1 MFTTLRC
8 LRSLKRRGHTYLMA
22 CASLIVLLCVAS
34 QARAEL
40 WAFTI
45 HFTDGPLTGNEYVGV
60 FATDTGA
67 PGLWLPEGSLSY
79 GGAHD
84 TLTYMH
90 IQVDGW
96 DFKMQDDADYPE
108 LPRISAASDNG
119 GGIFDYI
126 GHTFNKRLE
135 IFTLNEYHTVYFGDV
150 GQPAESY
157 GDLIDVHSFD
167 IPPGPDEEG
176 VPPEDSE
183 ELDRLA
189 PGQGR
194 HEAAATFRY
203 FGFRRP
209 SGRTS
214 PLTSCSDWEWS
225 EITYSGVRLCT
236 SNCFCGSAVSNDLRS
251 QPSVVYD
258 FDARRLRKIEEVQFD
273 ERRR

>member
-1 MFTTLRC
+1 MSTTLRC
-8 LRSLKRRGHTYLMA
+8 LRSMKRRGQSYLVA
-22 CASLIVLLCVAS
+22 CASLIVLLCAAS

-45 HFTDGPLTGNEYVGV
+45 QFTDGPLTGNQYVGV
-60 FATDTGA
+60 FATDTGP
-67 PGLWLPEGSLSY
+67 PGLWLPEGSPLY

-84 TLTYMH
+84 TLTYLH

-96 DFKMQDDADYPE
+96 DFMLANDADYPD
-108 LPRISAASDNG
+108 LPRIGAASDNG

-126 GHTFNKRLE
+126 GHAFNKRLE
-135 IFTLNEYHTVYFGDV
+135 IFTLNDYHTVHFGDLY
-150 GQPAESY
+150 QPPESY
-157 GDLIDVHSFD
+157 GDLIDVHSLD

-189 PGQGR
+189 PAQGR
-194 HEAAATFRY
+194 LEATAAFRY

-214 PLTSCSDWEWS
+214 RLASCSDWEWS
-225 EITYSGVRLCT
+225 EITYYGVRRCT
-236 SNCFCGSAVSNDLRS
+236 SGCLCGSAGSNDPQS
-251 QPSVVYD
+251 QRAVVYD
-258 FDARRLRKIEEVQFD
+258 FDARKFRKIADVQFD
-273 ERRR
+273 ERAR